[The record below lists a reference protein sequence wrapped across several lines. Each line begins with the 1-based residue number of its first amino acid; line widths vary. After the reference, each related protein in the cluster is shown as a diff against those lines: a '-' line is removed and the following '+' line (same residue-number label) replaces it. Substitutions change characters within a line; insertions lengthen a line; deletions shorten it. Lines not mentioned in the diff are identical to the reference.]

1 MPGSAAPAWPL
12 LSWPRHSSCFLA
24 LSRGQRVD
32 RANAELSDLRQ
43 ENVDLRVRLEE
54 LSVAQEEAKEMGARV
69 STSTSMR
76 QMRSTFEPGPIGAVA
91 NNMGLKNF

>member
-1 MPGSAAPAWPL
+1 MQASFAHNEL
-12 LSWPRHSSCFLA
+12 QDVDDLSPCI
-24 LSRGQRVD
+24 G
-32 RANAELSDLRQ
+32 
-43 ENVDLRVRLEE
+43 LEE

-91 NNMGLKNF
+91 NNMGLKNFSLSHENWKLIAKWSQHE